1 MGRVSVNITTFPI
14 STLKTNR
21 HDAGLYSGDNCG
33 KLFSKSADLKLNV
46 DPIHD
51 GIRYSVISVIMR
63 QLKQVISE
71 HTPNLFMK
79 KLLMPVSSLNISH
92 ISTVTNEGL
101 IKIC

>member
-51 GIRYSVISVIMR
+51 GIRYFCNQCDYEATQTSHLR
-63 QLKQVISE
+63 T
-71 HTPNLFMK
+71 HTK
-79 KLLMPVSSLNISH
+79 SIH
-92 ISTVTNEGL
+92 E
-101 IKIC
+101 KITYARLQFKYFAYFNSD

>member
-51 GIRYSVISVIMR
+51 GIRYFCNQCDYEATQTSHLR
-63 QLKQVISE
+63 T
-71 HTPNLFMK
+71 HTK
-79 KLLMPVSSLNISH
+79 SIH
-92 ISTVTNEGL
+92 E
-101 IKIC
+101 KITYACLQFKYFAYFNSD